1 MAITTT
7 IDRFLNKKKYRA
19 YREVFNLDS
28 STSHIVLKDM
38 CQAHEV
44 FNGGFDPDPYKNAF
58 NSGERNAVLRI
69 LTILN
74 LTYEDIIDLA
84 ERED

>member
-1 MAITTT
+1 MAIH
-7 IDRFLNKKKYRA
+7 IIMMFSKKKIYRA

-28 STSHIVLKDM
+28 PEVQIVVKDM
-38 CQAHEV
+38 CSAHGV
-44 FNGGFDPDPYKNAF
+44 FDGGFDPDPYLNAL
-58 NSGERNAVLRI
+58 NSGERNVVLRI

-74 LTYEDIIDLA
+74 TDVKDIIALA